1 MAPKLLLSL
10 GVSGAIQHL
19 AGISGAQAIVAVND
33 DPDAPIF
40 GAAQYK
46 VIGDCHAVVE
56 ELIAQLEA

>member
-19 AGISGAQAIVAVND
+19 AGISGAQTIVAVND
-33 DPDAPIF
+33 DPEAPIF

-46 VIGDCHAVVE
+46 VVGDCHE
-56 ELIAQLEA
+56 LIEQLIAQLEA